1 MESQEITEKLGVK
14 IERPNP
20 ESVGVFFIF
29 LTILSLLLIAFSL
42 WLLVLEWLGQ
52 PLPGFLK
59 LPVS

>member
-1 MESQEITEKLGVK
+1 MEPQETSEKLGVK

-20 ESVGVFFIF
+20 ESIGLFFIF
-29 LTILSLLLIAFSL
+29 LAVLSLMLIGFSL

-59 LPVS
+59 LPVF